1 MLFAPASTEIKPD
14 LWQSSAGGRFICTGI
29 PSAPWPAT
37 DIKYPGTRL
46 GIIPVKIY
54 CSTETLM
61 TCRLAIR
68 INFRLVQLKK
78 TPKDHLFLSLS
89 VSLSLSLSLFFD
101 HEPYSFV
108 LVSQSPF
115 STMNVLNFSI

>member
-46 GIIPVKIY
+46 GIIPVKSY
-54 CSTETLM
+54 CSTETLI

-89 VSLSLSLSLFFD
+89 VSLCLCLSVSLSLFD

-115 STMNVLNFSI
+115 STMTY